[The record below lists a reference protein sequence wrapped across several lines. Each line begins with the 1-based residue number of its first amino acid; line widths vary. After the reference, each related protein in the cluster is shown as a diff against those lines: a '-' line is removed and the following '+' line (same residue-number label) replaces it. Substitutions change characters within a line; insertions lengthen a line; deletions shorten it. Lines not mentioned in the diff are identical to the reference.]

1 MGCDIHQ
8 INIMIDAKT
17 KKAYDV
23 SGEVPIGEN
32 YHSDY
37 VEEFIDGRSYDLFGI
52 LAGVRSKMFQI
63 AEGAHLGVPDEL
75 PDSLKEKMDDHN
87 YGFHSFT
94 WYYLDDLKHEL
105 VWTVEKLNLYIQAR
119 AIIDPSFISDGE
131 IDEYRWIKHSVE
143 KWVKELTVVFE
154 GMNAAGHGEDFK
166 TSKVFFFF
174 DS

>member
-17 KKAYDV
+17 KQVYDV
-23 SGEVPIGEN
+23 SGEVPIGEL

-37 VEEFIDGRSYDLFGI
+37 VKEFIDGRNYDLFGI
-52 LAGVRSKMFQI
+52 LAGVRSEMFQI
-63 AEGAHLGVPDEL
+63 TSDVHLGVPDEL
-75 PDSLKEKMDDHN
+75 PDSIKEKMDDN
-87 YGFHSFT
+87 DYCFHSFT

-105 VWTVEKLNLYIQAR
+105 EWTVEKLQMYLQAR
-119 AIIDPSFISDGE
+119 ANTDPSFISDGD
-131 IDEYRWIKHSVE
+131 IDEYRWIKRSVE
-143 KWVKELTVVFE
+143 KWVQELTILYE
-154 GMNAAGHGEDFK
+154 DLKAAGHDEDFK